1 MVFNPNL
8 KSTTSTGNRSS
19 AQKGIM
25 AVVFGRRGTQKPKD
39 PKAPRVEVEKAPLE
53 EERELQTAGFGVFNK
68 QITSIR
74 NQETLRTSLGIF

>member
-1 MVFNPNL
+1 MTTMTKPW

-39 PKAPRVEVEKAPLE
+39 PKASRVEVEKAPLE
-53 EERELQTAGFGVFNK
+53 EERELQTADFAVFNK
-68 QITSIR
+68 HITSR
-74 NQETLRTSLGIF
+74 NQETLRIFGHF